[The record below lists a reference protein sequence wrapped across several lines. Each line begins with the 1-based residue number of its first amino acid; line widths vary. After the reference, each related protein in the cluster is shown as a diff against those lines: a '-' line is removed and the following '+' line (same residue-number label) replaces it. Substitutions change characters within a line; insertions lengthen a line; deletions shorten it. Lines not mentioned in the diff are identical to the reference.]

1 MREIKADRP
10 GRLKMYLVL
19 ALVVVAFGFLAVRLY
34 SIQITQGRFYQA
46 KAIAQQLR
54 PTTIPASR
62 GVIYDRNMKRLAASS
77 TVWTVVLSPAEL
89 ESDAQLHRI
98 AGILSS
104 ILNVSQESILEKGN
118 RKLSYYEMIKQ
129 QVEKT
134 QADAVTDAM
143 RQENIRCVY
152 LVEDSRRYYP
162 YGNLASAVLGFVNR
176 DQTGAYGLESYY
188 NKTLAGTPGLAVTEK
203 TALSGDMPY
212 VKDKTYQPIDGK
224 SIVLTID
231 EAIQNSLERHVSLA
245 VREFDVENRAVGIVM
260 DVNTGAILAMTTQP
274 DFNPNDP
281 SKLTDPAA
289 VLRMEGF
296 DKDMRVTAQL
306 QGLEGAQREAKLA
319 ELRKAELEREWFA
332 QWRNK
337 AVSDPYEPGSVF
349 KAITAAAA
357 LETGSVAP
365 RGQYFTCT
373 GSHMVEGRPKACWK
387 TTGHGTIDFYQA
399 VKFSCNPTFMM
410 VGELIGAQQF
420 DDYFKRFGLNTVTGV
435 DLPGES
441 EGFYYADFVAMDA
454 QSDEYLASSSFG
466 QTFKVTPIQI
476 ISAVAAAVNGGK
488 LMQPYIVERI
498 LDADG
503 RVVSIRQPTLI
514 RHVISSETS
523 EIVADMLFHAV
534 ADSDASGR
542 FAYVPG
548 YRVGGKTGTS
558 EKLDIKEDGKV
569 TKSIS
574 SFLGVAPSDS
584 PKIAVLIMLD
594 EPKIKNIT
602 GAVAAA
608 PVVGAVMSD
617 ILPLLEI
624 EPKYTPQEAV
634 KTEAQTPKLSGK
646 LIHDAI
652 SELTS
657 LGLSYKLEGEGVR
670 VIAQYPAEKT
680 LCPKGS
686 SVILYTDATYTPA
699 RLTVPDLTGMSAQQ
713 ARRTVLNAGFNVK
726 IINSELENTPA
737 VVVRQEPLPQ
747 TLSEEATV
755 VSVELGTANDPSLP

>member
-1 MREIKADRP
+1 
-10 GRLKMYLVL
+10 L
-19 ALVVVAFGFLAVRLY
+19 ALIVLAFGFLAVQLY

-46 KAIAQQLR
+46 KAVAQQLR

-62 GVIYDRNMKRLAASS
+62 GIIYDRNMKRLAASS

-89 ESDAQLHRI
+89 ESDAQLESI
-98 AGILSS
+98 AGILSPL
-104 ILNVSQESILEKGN
+104 LNVSRESILEKGTQ
-118 RKLSYYEMIKQ
+118 KSSYYEIIKQ

-134 QADAVTDAM
+134 QADAVTEAM
-143 RQENIRCVY
+143 RKENIRCVY

-162 YGNLASAVLGFVNR
+162 YGNLAAAVLGFVNR

-212 VKDKTYQPIDGK
+212 TKDKTYQPIDGK

-231 EAIQNSLERHVSLA
+231 ETIQNSLERHLKLA
-245 VREFDVENRAVGIVM
+245 IQEYEVENRAVGIVM

-289 VLRMEGF
+289 VLRLEAFEKEVLAEAQMQGLG
-296 DKDMRVTAQL
+296 TAQH
-306 QGLEGAQREAKLA
+306 EAKLA
-319 ELRKAELEREWFA
+319 EMRKAEIEKERFA

-349 KAITAAAA
+349 KVITAAAA
-357 LETGSVAP
+357 LETDSVAP
-365 RGQYFTCT
+365 HGQYFTCT
-373 GSHMVEGRPKACWK
+373 GSHIVEGRPKACWK

-410 VGELIGAQQF
+410 VGELLGAQKF
-420 DDYFKRFGLNTVTGV
+420 DDYFKRFGLNTPTGV

-441 EGFYYADFVAMDA
+441 DGFYYADFVAMDA

-488 LMQPYIVERI
+488 LMQPYVVERI

-503 RVVSIRQPTLI
+503 RVDSIRQPTLI
-514 RHVISSETS
+514 RHVISNETS
-523 EIVADMLFHAV
+523 ALVADMMYHTVL
-534 ADSDASGR
+534 DSDASGR

-574 SFLGVAPSDS
+574 SFLGIAPSDS

-594 EPKIKNIT
+594 EPKIKNTT

-617 ILPLLEI
+617 ILPLLDI
-624 EPKYTPQEAV
+624 EPEYTQKETE
-634 KTEAQTPKLSGK
+634 KTEVLTPKLSGK

-652 SELTS
+652 ADLTA
-657 LGLSYKLEGEGVR
+657 LELSYKLEGEGTK
-670 VIAQYPAEKT
+670 VIAQYPAEKI

-699 RLTVPDLTGMSAQQ
+699 RLTVPNLAGMSAQQ
-713 ARRTVLNAGFNVK
+713 ARRTVLNSGFNVK
-726 IINSELENTPA
+726 IINPELENTPA
-737 VVVRQEPLPQ
+737 VVIRQEPLPQ

-755 VSVELGTANDPSLP
+755 VSIELGTATDPSLP

>member
-1 MREIKADRP
+1 MLFR
-10 GRLKMYLVL
+10 
-19 ALVVVAFGFLAVRLY
+19 
-34 SIQITQGRFYQA
+34 S
-46 KAIAQQLR
+46 
-54 PTTIPASR
+54 
-62 GVIYDRNMKRLAASS
+62 
-77 TVWTVVLSPAEL
+77 
-89 ESDAQLHRI
+89 
-98 AGILSS
+98 
-104 ILNVSQESILEKGN
+104 
-118 RKLSYYEMIKQ
+118 
-129 QVEKT
+129 
-134 QADAVTDAM
+134 ADAVTDAM

-387 TTGHGTIDFYQA
+387 TTGHGT
-399 VKFSCNPTFMM
+399 
-410 VGELIGAQQF
+410 
-420 DDYFKRFGLNTVTGV
+420 R
-435 DLPGES
+435 S
-441 EGFYYADFVAMDA
+441 E
-454 QSDEYLASSSFG
+454 
-466 QTFKVTPIQI
+466 
-476 ISAVAAAVNGGK
+476 
-488 LMQPYIVERI
+488 ER
-498 LDADG
+498 
-503 RVVSIRQPTLI
+503 
-514 RHVISSETS
+514 
-523 EIVADMLFHAV
+523 
-534 ADSDASGR
+534 
-542 FAYVPG
+542 
-548 YRVGGKTGTS
+548 RVGK
-558 EKLDIKEDGKV
+558 
-569 TKSIS
+569 
-574 SFLGVAPSDS
+574 
-584 PKIAVLIMLD
+584 
-594 EPKIKNIT
+594 
-602 GAVAAA
+602 
-608 PVVGAVMSD
+608 
-617 ILPLLEI
+617 
-624 EPKYTPQEAV
+624 
-634 KTEAQTPKLSGK
+634 
-646 LIHDAI
+646 
-652 SELTS
+652 
-657 LGLSYKLEGEGVR
+657 
-670 VIAQYPAEKT
+670 
-680 LCPKGS
+680 
-686 SVILYTDATYTPA
+686 
-699 RLTVPDLTGMSAQQ
+699 
-713 ARRTVLNAGFNVK
+713 
-726 IINSELENTPA
+726 
-737 VVVRQEPLPQ
+737 
-747 TLSEEATV
+747 
-755 VSVELGTANDPSLP
+755 